1 MARNILGLE
10 IGSTNIK
17 IIETVKKGSTLNIQK
32 FSLLSTPIDCINN
45 GVISNMEPIRK
56 VIADELRLKRY
67 KARQVVVIVQSSNII
82 IRNAVMDKQ
91 PDKVIR
97 QLLEIKTED
106 YLPVERGQYQIDF
119 KVASEFEEDGVVKN
133 KLLLVAAPNS
143 VVLPVAGLVKS
154 LKLSPILI
162 SIPSEAL
169 GSIFNAHSRMIYE
182 GIKNV
187 MVLDIGGKAT
197 TATIIS
203 EEEAVLTRMIDFGV
217 ETINEIIGESGMS
230 QKVQGEAEDDYLAS
244 IIRPQVEY
252 NIVSEVERVLQ
263 FYYSS
268 YNGGFVKK
276 IYLTGG
282 GASIK
287 GIRGYIRDALNI
299 PTEKLTRFDTVT
311 ESNGI
316 EFESYARFFVN
327 ILGAINGL

>member
-1 MARNILGLE
+1 MARSIMGLE

-17 IIETVKKGSTLNIQK
+17 IIETVKKGVTLNVQK
-32 FSLLSTPIDCINN
+32 FSLLNTPTDCVNN
-45 GVISNMEPIRK
+45 GVINNIEPIRK
-56 VIADELRLKRY
+56 VIAEELRLKRY
-67 KARQVVVIVQSSNII
+67 RAKQVIVIVQSSNII

-91 PDKVIR
+91 PEKVIR

-119 KVASEFEEDGVVKN
+119 KVTNEFEEDGVVKN
-133 KLLLVAAPNS
+133 KLLLVAAPNA
-143 VVLPVAGLVKS
+143 VVLPAASLVKS
-154 LKLSPILI
+154 LKLNPILI

-169 GSIFNAHSRMIYE
+169 GNVFNANSRMIYE

-187 MVLDIGGKAT
+187 MVLDIGGRST
-197 TATIIS
+197 TATIVS
-203 EEEAVLTRMIDFGV
+203 EEEAILTRMIDFGV
-217 ETINEIIGESGMS
+217 ESINEIINEAGLS
-230 QKVQGEAEDDYLAS
+230 QKVEGEAEEDYLS
-244 IIRPQVEY
+244 GIIRPQIEY
-252 NIVSEVERVLQ
+252 NIVSEVERILQ

-268 YNGGFVKK
+268 YGSGIVKK

-311 ESNGI
+311 ESPGI

>member
-1 MARNILGLE
+1 MPRSILGLE

-17 IIETVKKGSTLNIQK
+17 IIETVKKGVTLNVQK
-32 FSLLSTPIDCINN
+32 FSLLNTPTDCINN

-56 VIADELRLKRY
+56 VIAEELKAKHY

-91 PDKVIR
+91 PEKVVR

-119 KVASEFEEDGVVKN
+119 KVTNEFEEDGVVKN
-133 KLLLVAAPNS
+133 KLLLVAAPNA
-143 VVLPVAGLVKS
+143 VILPAASLVKS
-154 LKLSPILI
+154 LKLAPILI

-169 GSIFNAHSRMIYE
+169 ANVFNAHSRMIYE
-182 GIKNV
+182 GLKNV

-217 ETINEIIGESGMS
+217 ESINEIINEAGLS
-230 QKVQGEAEDDYLAS
+230 QKVQGEAEEDYLAG

-268 YNGGFVKK
+268 YNAGLVKK

-311 ESNGI
+311 ENHGI